1 MQRQE
6 IKDKRAREKMRRR
19 SEEEGRKESEK
30 WVRVMRKS

>member
-19 SEEEGRKESEK
+19 GEEKRSGGNRWKHGEGL
-30 WVRVMRKS
+30 